1 MKLIIGLGNPGKEY
15 IGTRHN
21 AGFDVLNALAA
32 TLKIKVTR
40 EECFAVLG
48 GNGSAVLARPQTFM
62 NLSGEAAV
70 CLSKKF
76 SIPVKDIIVVHD
88 ELDLP
93 LGVIRVKAGGGSAG
107 HKGIQSCIEKL
118 GTNEFTRIR
127 VGISSENKRADTV
140 SFVLSKFTK
149 EENEAYENSVR
160 QAALAA
166 EQLLTISVE
175 EAMNRFN
182 R

>member
-21 AGFDVLNALAA
+21 AGFDAIDSLAGILN
-32 TLKIKVTR
+32 IKVTR

-48 GNGSAVLARPQTFM
+48 GNGSVVLAKPQTFM

-76 SIPVKDIIVVHD
+76 SATAKEIILLHD

-93 LGVIRVKAGGGSAG
+93 LGTIRVKQGGGSAG

-127 VGISSENKRADTV
+127 IGISAIDKKADTV
-140 SFVLSKFTK
+140 SFVLSRFTK
-149 EENEAYENSVR
+149 EEKEDYLKSIE
-160 QAALAA
+160 QAAMAA
-166 EQLLTISVE
+166 KLLLTATVE

>member
-21 AGFDVLNALAA
+21 AGFDAVDSLAGI
-32 TLKIKVTR
+32 LKIKVTR

-48 GNGSAVLARPQTFM
+48 GNGTAVLAKPQTFM

-76 SIPVKDIIVVHD
+76 SVPPKDIILVHD

-93 LGVIRVKAGGGSAG
+93 LGVTRVKPGGGSAG

-127 VGISSENKRADTV
+127 IGIASVEKKTDTV

-149 EENEAYENSVR
+149 EERVVYLSSVE

-166 EQLLTISVE
+166 EQLLTVSVE